1 MDRTEVRGSLREM
14 WDTRPS
20 RPRDGRKLGGVA
32 VAIARRY
39 DVDPVIV
46 RVAFAVT
53 AFYGVG
59 LLLYLIGM
67 VALPDGRAGTDRRGP
82 PAAAAAGLAVFGV
95 VALFLFV
102 GLDGSGVLVGLVAL
116 GLLFL
121 LHRSRGSVTPPPPA
135 PAAAPAVSLVKGEP
149 TPPSWDP
156 LGAAPFAWDLPE
168 PGQAPPPPPERRL
181 PVTAVTLALALL
193 AGAVTTLLIL
203 TTGMFAPSSVPIVL
217 GVVLAVLGL
226 GLLIGSF
233 LHAGRGLVPVA
244 AVIGLIT
251 WGAVAAPLGGWS
263 GGDVEYRFA
272 PATVAA
278 VAPTYERPT
287 GSLELDLSELDLTTG
302 TAPLRTSV
310 RLGAGEVLVR
320 VPDDAD
326 VTFTSTAGLGEV
338 SFAGQDSEGPGAEL
352 TVTDLGEDGV
362 RSGRPLEITVEIA
375 AGDVEVRRG

>member
-1 MDRTEVRGSLREM
+1 
-14 WDTRPS
+14 
-20 RPRDGRKLGGVA
+20 
-32 VAIARRY
+32 
-39 DVDPVIV
+39 
-46 RVAFAVT
+46 
-53 AFYGVG
+53 
-59 LLLYLIGM
+59 
-67 VALPDGRAGTDRRGP
+67 
-82 PAAAAAGLAVFGV
+82 
-95 VALFLFV
+95 
-102 GLDGSGVLVGLVAL
+102 
-116 GLLFL
+116 
-121 LHRSRGSVTPPPPA
+121 
-135 PAAAPAVSLVKGEP
+135 
-149 TPPSWDP
+149 
-156 LGAAPFAWDLPE
+156 
-168 PGQAPPPPPERRL
+168 
-181 PVTAVTLALALL
+181 
-193 AGAVTTLLIL
+193 
-203 TTGMFAPSSVPIVL
+203 
-217 GVVLAVLGL
+217 AVLGL

-251 WGAVAAPLGGWS
+251 WGAVAAPLGEWS